1 MKDTKTMIILA
12 ALELFGKKGFSKV
25 SIKEIAKL
33 AEVSQV
39 TIYNNFANKEV
50 LVEEVVAVLMED
62 ISKATDEIYS
72 ADLPYDEKLKK
83 AFMVCSKEEMKSLE
97 KYFTPESLEDP
108 KLEKLITQAMNSHKE
123 KIYKRFIELGIA
135 SKKISNTLDQRS
147 ILYLLR
153 AINSSGLTDELDLSH
168 ERLNLDLIH
177 LFLYGIL
184 GNEKRTLQELTGEDV
199 LKLLTVQVKNELEKG
214 ER

>member
-72 ADLPYDEKLKK
+72 ADLPYDEKVKR
-83 AFMVCSKEEMKSLE
+83 AFEVCSKEEMKSLE